1 MSGKVITVTGG
12 KGFIGA
18 HVARYAEAAGHQV
31 RFFDRRQ
38 GWDIL
43 GDFAHVDTGLRGSD
57 AVIHLAGVLGTLE
70 LFDSIPEAIE
80 INVRGSYNI
89 QRWCSLNNVQYT
101 GILVPPVFPSIY
113 CATKEASRAI
123 ATALHEAGRLKVSH
137 VIAYNAFGPGQAYG
151 PGHPRKFGPTFSV
164 AALNGKPIPI
174 WGDGKNL
181 IDPTPVEVV
190 ARMLVDATEH
200 ADNAIFDGGIG
211 TAVTVTEIA
220 DLVREYAM
228 DLLSWPGFPRPHAYE
243 PMRIGESPTNVAA
256 TGQGWDRLDW
266 NPADYQATWREY
278 LRETVASYVGV
289 PYDAELTSGLQADGG
304 RLDAK

>member
-1 MSGKVITVTGG
+1 VSGKVITVTGG

-38 GWDIL
+38 GWDIM
-43 GDFAHVDTGLRGSD
+43 GDLAHIDTGLRGSD

-70 LFDSIPEAIE
+70 LFEQIPEAIDSN
-80 INVRGSYNI
+80 IRGSYNI
-89 QRWCSLNNVQYT
+89 QRWCSLNGVQYT

-123 ATALHEAGRLKVSH
+123 ATALYEAGRLKVSH

-151 PGHPRKFGPTFSV
+151 PGHPRKFGPTFSI
-164 AALNGKPIPI
+164 AALNAKPIPI

-200 ADNAIFDGGIG
+200 SDNAIFDGGIG
-211 TAVTVTEIA
+211 IAVTVTEVA
-220 DLVREYAM
+220 ELVAAYAAECRREAGVPFVEGP
-228 DLLSWPGFPRPHAYE
+228 LIAYE
-243 PMRIGESPTNVAA
+243 PMRIGETPTNVAA
-256 TGQGWDRLDW
+256 TGRGWDRLDW
-266 NPADYQATWREY
+266 DPRDYQATWRDA
-278 LRETVASYVGV
+278 LRETVRSYVGV
-289 PYDAELTSGLQADGG
+289 PYDAEFVSGLDP
-304 RLDAK
+304 R